1 MTLNAKHVAAWWS
14 YRIRHQSHAPLVE
27 TQWLEY
33 GQHQPLSL
41 MEQDSI
47 QQEDNATIKR
57 VDVDRPSKLQRS
69 RHQ

>member
-27 TQWLEY
+27 PQWLEY

-41 MEQDSI
+41 MERDSI
-47 QQEDNATIKR
+47 QQEDDATIKR
-57 VDVDRPSKLQRS
+57 INVDRPSKL
-69 RHQ
+69 

>member
-14 YRIRHQSHAPLVE
+14 YRTRHQSLAPLAE

-33 GQHQPLSL
+33 GQPQPLNL

-47 QQEDNATIKR
+47 QQEDDATIKR
-57 VDVDRPSKLQRS
+57 VDVDRPSKL
-69 RHQ
+69 

>member
-14 YRIRHQSHAPLVE
+14 YRIRHQSPAPLVG

-41 MEQDSI
+41 MERDSI
-47 QQEDNATIKR
+47 QQEDDATIKR
-57 VDVDRPSKLQRS
+57 IDVDRPSKL
-69 RHQ
+69 